1 MGMNSSNR
9 EDYSYIKDENH
20 LSILRGSPV
29 SRFRR
34 RLQKI
39 KTTQMTNF
47 SDLINRQSE
56 PPSSKST
63 GIPTASSFTDYSSD
77 GQVCLLVDSPYRILK
92 VSFFNELYMVNF
104 YGNTFFF
111 NFIGHRRNFFLLI
124 FDKCIVIEYFIII
137 TIIII
142 IIINIAVSF
151 KIVAMT

>member
-1 MGMNSSNR
+1 MNSSNR

-63 GIPTASSFTDYSSD
+63 GITTASSFTDYSSDGQVGIPTASSFTDYSSD

-111 NFIGHRRNFFLLI
+111 NFIGHRRNFF
-124 FDKCIVIEYFIII
+124 FAYFR
-137 TIIII
+137 
-142 IIINIAVSF
+142 
-151 KIVAMT
+151 